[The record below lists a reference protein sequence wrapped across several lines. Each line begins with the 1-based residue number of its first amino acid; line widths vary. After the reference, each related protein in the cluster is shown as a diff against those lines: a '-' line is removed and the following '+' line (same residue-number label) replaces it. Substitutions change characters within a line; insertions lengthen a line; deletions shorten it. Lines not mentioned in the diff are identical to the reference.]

1 MTNKDKEILVS
12 LKDVEISFGE
22 GKNKFIAVQDATF
35 DVYRGE
41 TFSLVGESGSGKTTI
56 GRAINGINK
65 TSGGEIEFKGKRI
78 NTIISDEE
86 RKQLISNIQMVF
98 QDPSASLNDRATVEY
113 IISEGL
119 YNFNLFKDDKDRL
132 EKVENILTEVG
143 LLPEH
148 MYRYPHEFSGGQR
161 QRIGI
166 ARALI
171 MEPDLVIADEPIS
184 SLDVSVRAQVLNL
197 MRKFQREKDLT
208 YIFIAHDLSV
218 VRYISDRIA
227 VIRNGRILEVAETEE
242 LFKNPIHPYTQA
254 LLSAVPIPD
263 PILAKKIKLK
273 VYDPNMHDYS
283 VDKPKV
289 REVLHEHYVYC
300 NEAEFEKYQATY
312 AD

>member
-1 MTNKDKEILVS
+1 MENNREKLVEVNDLEIT
-12 LKDVEISFGE
+12 FGE
-22 GKNKFIAVQDATF
+22 GKDKFVAVKDATF
-35 DVYRGE
+35 HVYKGE
-41 TFSLVGESGSGKTTI
+41 TLSLVGESGSGKTTI

-65 TSGGEIEFKGKRI
+65 TSGGEILFKGKRI
-78 NTIISDEE
+78 NTKLSEKE
-86 RKQLISNIQMVF
+86 RKELIGDIQMVF

-119 YNFNLFKDDKDRL
+119 YNFNLFESEEDRL
-132 EKVENILTEVG
+132 QKVENMLTEVG

-171 MEPDLVIADEPIS
+171 MEPELVIADEPIS

-197 MRKFQREKDLT
+197 LRKFQRENGLT

-242 LFKNPIHPYTQA
+242 LFRNPIHPYTQA

-263 PILAKKIKLK
+263 PELARKVKLK
-273 VYDPNMHDYS
+273 VYNPEMHDYS
-283 VDKPKV
+283 TDVPKV
-289 REVLHEHYVYC
+289 REVLPEHYIYC
-300 NEAEFEKYQATY
+300 NEAEFAEYQKMY
-312 AD
+312 H